1 MVIPTANVT
10 GLICGSCREE
20 YTTNHDL
27 NSCPKCGGAL
37 ILNMNLTEMMGKI
50 SRDTFSDRGKDIWRY
65 LELLPNIDRDRI
77 VSLGEG
83 GTALLQCRRLS
94 KTLGLRRLFIK
105 DETTNPTGSFLD
117 RGMTVAISRVN
128 QLGYTSLRCMGVSG
142 NFAASASAYASR
154 AGLKCTIHLAK
165 ENVKR
170 LDLGK
175 LYQIVAYGGNIRI
188 EGESVDHSETGTPNE
203 KTYTLSPGNPYFAVG
218 EKTTAYELCEQLGWR
233 TPDRIIVPMGHGEHI
248 SMIWR
253 GINELRSLD
262 LISGLKVAMTGVQ
275 LEEYASLVDLFHGS
289 KSDEKYK
296 GRCKTIAADLAMEK
310 PAYGFLAIESMRES
324 GGTGVK
330 VKDSEVL
337 DAMAL
342 LARTEGIFAEPAAA
356 STIAGL
362 KRLIDQGEIDKSE
375 EIVCVVTGS
384 GLKDPSTARRFIRK
398 MKTIDAIVS
407 QIESRRFTTR
417 LGRTKIRILNIIGGR
432 ETYGYEIWS
441 VLNERF
447 KAGIDISSVYQHL
460 SDLEKGGLIR
470 RTRVESIMGKPERQY
485 YSLTDKG
492 RNILKSAVEE

>member
-1 MVIPTANVT
+1 MV
-10 GLICGSCREE
+10 
-20 YTTNHDL
+20 
-27 NSCPKCGGAL
+27 
-37 ILNMNLTEMMGKI
+37 GKI
-50 SRDTFSDRGKDIWRY
+50 SRDTFRSRGKDIWRY
-65 LELLPNIDRDRI
+65 LELLPDIDRERI

-83 GTALLQCRRLS
+83 GTALLQCGRLS
-94 KTLGLRRLFIK
+94 KILGLRKLLIK

-117 RGMTVAISRVN
+117 RGMTVAVSRAN
-128 QLGYTSLRCMGVSG
+128 QLGYTSLRCVGVSG

-154 AGLKCTIHLAK
+154 AGLECTIYLAK
-165 ENVKR
+165 EKVER

-175 LYQIVAYGGNIRI
+175 LYQIVAYGSNIMI
-188 EGESVDHSETGTPNE
+188 EEESMDHSETGTPN
-203 KTYTLSPGNPYFAVG
+203 KKIYILSPASPYFAVG

-233 TPDRIIVPMGHGEHI
+233 TPDRIVVPMGHGEHI
-248 SMIWR
+248 SMIWI
-253 GINELRSLD
+253 GMKELRSLG
-262 LISGLKVAMTGVQ
+262 LISDLKTAMTGVQ
-275 LEEYASLVDLFHGS
+275 LEEYASLVDLFHG

-296 GRCKTIAADLAMEK
+296 GKCKTIAADLAMEK
-310 PAYGFLAIESMRES
+310 PVYGFLAIESMRET

-362 KRLIDQGEIDKSE
+362 RRLIDQGEVDRSE
-375 EIVCVVTGS
+375 EVVCVVTGS
-384 GLKDPSTARRFIRK
+384 GLKDPSTARRFVKR

-407 QIESRRFTTR
+407 QIESRKFTTR

-447 KAGIDISSVYQHL
+447 KVGIDISSVYQHL
-460 SDLEKGGLIR
+460 SDLERGGLIR
-470 RTRVESIMGKPERQY
+470 RTRIESVMGKPERQY
-485 YSLTDKG
+485 YSLTDRG

>member
-1 MVIPTANVT
+1 M
-10 GLICGSCREE
+10 
-20 YTTNHDL
+20 D
-27 NSCPKCGGAL
+27 SCPKCGRAL
-37 ILNMNLTEMMGKI
+37 LLNMDFKEMVGKI
-50 SRDTFSDRGKDIWRY
+50 SRDTFRSRGKDIWRY
-65 LELLPNIDRDRI
+65 LELLPDIDRERI

-83 GTALLQCRRLS
+83 GTALLQCGRLS
-94 KTLGLRRLFIK
+94 KILGLRKLLIK

-117 RGMTVAISRVN
+117 RGMTVAVSRAN
-128 QLGYTSLRCMGVSG
+128 QLGYTSLRCVGVSG

-154 AGLKCTIHLAK
+154 AGLECTIYLAK
-165 ENVKR
+165 EKVER

-175 LYQIVAYGGNIRI
+175 LYQIVAYGSNIMI
-188 EGESVDHSETGTPNE
+188 EEESMDHSETGTPN
-203 KTYTLSPGNPYFAVG
+203 KKIYILSPASPYFAVG

-233 TPDRIIVPMGHGEHI
+233 TPDRIVVPMGHGEHI
-248 SMIWR
+248 SMIWI
-253 GINELRSLD
+253 GMKELRSLG
-262 LISGLKVAMTGVQ
+262 LISDLKTAMTGVQ
-275 LEEYASLVDLFHGS
+275 LEEYASLVDLFHG

-296 GRCKTIAADLAMEK
+296 GKCKTIAADLAMEK
-310 PAYGFLAIESMRES
+310 PVYGFLAIESMRET

-362 KRLIDQGEIDKSE
+362 RRLIDQGEVDRSE
-375 EIVCVVTGS
+375 EVVCVVTGS
-384 GLKDPSTARRFIRK
+384 GLKDPSTARRFVKR

-407 QIESRRFTTR
+407 QIESRKFTTR

-447 KAGIDISSVYQHL
+447 KVGIDISSVYQHL
-460 SDLEKGGLIR
+460 SDLERGGLIR
-470 RTRVESIMGKPERQY
+470 RTRIESVMGKPERQY
-485 YSLTDKG
+485 YSLTDRG

>member
-1 MVIPTANVT
+1 MV
-10 GLICGSCREE
+10 
-20 YTTNHDL
+20 
-27 NSCPKCGGAL
+27 
-37 ILNMNLTEMMGKI
+37 GKI
-50 SRDTFSDRGKDIWRY
+50 IRDTFRSRGKDIWRY
-65 LELLPNIDRDRI
+65 LELLPNIDRERI

-83 GTALLQCRRLS
+83 GTALLQCGRLS
-94 KTLGLRRLFIK
+94 KILGLRKLLIK

-117 RGMTVAISRVN
+117 RGMTVAVSRAN
-128 QLGYTSLRCMGVSG
+128 QLGYTSLRCVGVSG

-154 AGLKCTIHLAK
+154 AGLECTIYLAK
-165 ENVKR
+165 EKVER

-175 LYQIVAYGGNIRI
+175 LYQIVAYGSNIMI
-188 EGESVDHSETGTPNE
+188 EEESMDHSETGTPN
-203 KTYTLSPGNPYFAVG
+203 KKIYTLSPASPYFAVG

-233 TPDRIIVPMGHGEHI
+233 TPDRIVVPMGHGEHI
-248 SMIWR
+248 SMIWI
-253 GINELRSLD
+253 GMKELRSLG
-262 LISGLKVAMTGVQ
+262 LISDLKTAMTGVQ
-275 LEEYASLVDLFHGS
+275 LEEYASLVDLFHG

-296 GRCKTIAADLAMEK
+296 GKCKTIAADLAMEK
-310 PAYGFLAIESMRES
+310 PVYGFLAIESMRET

-362 KRLIDQGEIDKSE
+362 RRLIDQGEVDRSE
-375 EIVCVVTGS
+375 EVVCVVTGS
-384 GLKDPSTARRFIRK
+384 GLKDPSTARRFVRR

-407 QIESRRFTTR
+407 QIESRKFTTR

-447 KAGIDISSVYQHL
+447 KVGIDISSVYQHL
-460 SDLEKGGLIR
+460 SDLERGGLIR
-470 RTRVESIMGKPERQY
+470 RTRIESVMGKPERQY
-485 YSLTDKG
+485 YSLTDRG